1 MSNYHCAA
9 EKHNNKK
16 ALQHNTN
23 QKKHTPQAQ
32 ACLALNLSM
41 RFASLA
47 TPSTGMAL
55 YNDARHPP
63 TERWPARFVSPSVFA
78 SARNCF
84 VKSASS
90 PLITNGTFMRDRHSL
105 STGHEKKP
113 LLLSMVS

>member
-1 MSNYHCAA
+1 M
-9 EKHNNKK
+9 KNKTNDCTSTSLYTTQ
-16 ALQHNTN
+16 LQD
-23 QKKHTPQAQ
+23 Q
-32 ACLALNLSM
+32 ACLALNLSI

-63 TERWPARFVSPSVFA
+63 TERWPARFVKPRAFA

-90 PLITNGTFMRDRHSL
+90 PLMTNGTFIRERQSL

-113 LLLSMVS
+113 PLLSMVS